1 MILEGIHQI
10 RQHLYQK
17 FLGKSILA
25 TLTYAGTPPGIILAR
40 LPMTL
45 ADVGVLHDEEDPPPE
60 KNPPSQ
66 LTLMGDI
73 IENDS
78 TLLAPEVSLPL
89 PEDDASV
96 WAQAIGGDL
105 MIRTAEGMELQ
116 VSLLTKTLFQ

>member
-1 MILEGIHQI
+1 MILEGIQQI

-17 FLGKSILA
+17 FLGKLILA

-45 ADVGVLHDEEDPPPE
+45 ADIGVLQDDEEPPQDR
-60 KNPPSQ
+60 NQPSQ

-73 IENDS
+73 IES
-78 TLLAPEVSLPL
+78 ESALLAPEVTLPL

-96 WAQAIGGDL
+96 WAQAFGGDL
-105 MIRTAEGMELQ
+105 MIHTAEGMELQ
-116 VSLLTKTLFQ
+116 VSILTKTLFQ